1 MSKVL
6 FITCENKIHIY
17 KPHEVSFLLY
27 RQNYKNGTRPH
38 QHLRKCKYGKYATRA
53 PEVVLNAFYQFFYY
67 FFVRKTLQTI
77 KLNAIFFF
85 TGSNKCGAGEDLL
98 QLKITF

>member
-1 MSKVL
+1 MGQDLINILASAD
-6 FITCENKIHIY
+6 N
-17 KPHEVSFLLY
+17 
-27 RQNYKNGTRPH
+27 
-38 QHLRKCKYGKYATRA
+38 GKYATRA

-98 QLKITF
+98 